1 MNLFTFAKQIPP
13 LLTAK
18 LWRAVIEFQLIQP
31 NDRVA
36 IGFSGGKDSIF
47 LLFLLAAL
55 KEKFP
60 FSFDL
65 HALHIDNGF
74 APAEEG
80 EHMRAE
86 LTRYCEEIG
95 IPFTIHRLP
104 MEEIWESKDGKS
116 PCFVCARHRRGAL
129 ARLAKDLGFNKL
141 ALAHHQDDAVESFVM
156 SLFQSGQLRTF
167 SPLSYMDRSDITVI
181 RPLALM
187 REQEIIQAV
196 DQLPWVPLKNPCPYQ
211 GETERIH
218 TREWLLSQ
226 ESEFP
231 GLFDKL
237 SRAMRKDQVK
247 DLWPPLPTRKE
258 LQVGFEEF
266 WQKKT
271 TKKDK
276 EFSK

>member
-95 IPFTIHRLP
+95 IPFTSIGSQWKKFGSQKTENH
-104 MEEIWESKDGKS
+104 
-116 PCFVCARHRRGAL
+116 L
-129 ARLAKDLGFNKL
+129 ASSA
-141 ALAHHQDDAVESFVM
+141 
-156 SLFQSGQLRTF
+156 
-167 SPLSYMDRSDITVI
+167 
-181 RPLALM
+181 
-187 REQEIIQAV
+187 
-196 DQLPWVPLKNPCPYQ
+196 Q
-211 GETERIH
+211 GIGE
-218 TREWLLSQ
+218 
-226 ESEFP
+226 
-231 GLFDKL
+231 GL
-237 SRAMRKDQVK
+237 
-247 DLWPPLPTRKE
+247 
-258 LQVGFEEF
+258 
-266 WQKKT
+266 
-271 TKKDK
+271 
-276 EFSK
+276 